1 MMAQGPSRAHCSSGL
16 AYLRL
21 ETTHTGGAYPGARG
35 LDLVLQV
42 VLEWREMGSQH
53 QEACLTTAE

>member
-1 MMAQGPSRAHCSSGL
+1 MAQGPSRTHCSSGL
-16 AYLRL
+16 AHLSL
-21 ETTHTGGAYPGARG
+21 ERAHTGGTYPGG

-42 VLEWREMGSQH
+42 MHKQREMESQH

>member
-1 MMAQGPSRAHCSSGL
+1 MAQGPSRTHCSSGL
-16 AYLRL
+16 AHLSL
-21 ETTHTGGAYPGARG
+21 ERAHTGGTYPGARG

-42 VLEWREMGSQH
+42 MHEQREMESQH

>member
-1 MMAQGPSRAHCSSGL
+1 MIAQLPSRAHCSPDL
-16 AYLRL
+16 AYLRH
-21 ETTHTGGAYPGARG
+21 ETAHTGGTYPGARG

-42 VLEWREMGSQH
+42 VHEQRETESQH